1 MEYNSDETSFKI
13 PKNCN
18 IVIAVSGPPGSGKTT
33 LAQNLAR
40 ALGLRYF
47 STGIVFRELAKK
59 KGLSLEKLSQLA
71 EANHS
76 IDRYIDS
83 QTINEAR
90 KGRVVLDGHLTA
102 WIAKDYAD
110 LLIYV
115 TAPLR
120 IRIQR
125 IAERENRSFQEVLR
139 ETLAREE
146 SERRR
151 FKDIYGIDVNDLS
164 IFDIII
170 NNERFEPHETL
181 SIALEAVRQVVMKK
195 CRVKP

>member
-1 MEYNSDETSFKI
+1 LEYNSDEQSFEI

-40 ALGLRYF
+40 ILGLRYF
-47 STGIVFRELAKK
+47 STGAIFRRLAKE
-59 KGLSLEKLSQLA
+59 KGIPLEELSRIA
-71 EANHS
+71 ETDYS

-83 QTINEAR
+83 QAINEAR

-102 WIAKDYAD
+102 WIARDYAD

-115 TAPLR
+115 TAPLE

-125 IAERENRSFQEVLR
+125 IAERENRPFQEVLR
-139 ETLAREE
+139 ETLIREK
-146 SERRR
+146 SEKKRY
-151 FKDIYGIDVNDLS
+151 KDIYGIDVNDLS
-164 IFDIII
+164 IFDLII
-170 NNERFEPHETL
+170 NNKRLNSQETL
-181 SIALEAVRQVVMKK
+181 NIALEAVKQVVKKK
-195 CRVKP
+195 CRTKQ

>member
-1 MEYNSDETSFKI
+1 MEYNSDEQSFEI

-40 ALGLRYF
+40 ILGLRYF
-47 STGIVFRELAKK
+47 STGAIFRRLAKE
-59 KGLSLEKLSQLA
+59 KGIPLEELSRIA
-71 EANHS
+71 ETDYS

-83 QTINEAR
+83 QAINEAR

-102 WIAKDYAD
+102 WIARDYAD

-115 TAPLR
+115 TAPLE

-125 IAERENRSFQEVLR
+125 IAERENRPFQEVLR
-139 ETLAREE
+139 ETLIREK
-146 SERRR
+146 SEKKRY
-151 FKDIYGIDVNDLS
+151 KDIYGIDVNDLS
-164 IFDIII
+164 IFDLII
-170 NNERFEPHETL
+170 NNKRLNSQETL
-181 SIALEAVRQVVMKK
+181 NIALEAVKQVVKKK
-195 CRVKP
+195 CRTKQ

>member
-1 MEYNSDETSFKI
+1 M

-90 KGRVVLDGHLTA
+90 KG
-102 WIAKDYAD
+102 
-110 LLIYV
+110 
-115 TAPLR
+115 
-120 IRIQR
+120 
-125 IAERENRSFQEVLR
+125 
-139 ETLAREE
+139 
-146 SERRR
+146 
-151 FKDIYGIDVNDLS
+151 
-164 IFDIII
+164 
-170 NNERFEPHETL
+170 
-181 SIALEAVRQVVMKK
+181 
-195 CRVKP
+195 